1 MVSSADV
8 ASHAG
13 VSRSTVSQI
22 LNGHEERFVADTVAR
37 VRESASTLGYRP
49 STAGR
54 TLRRGTS
61 DIVITLV
68 PDMAFSRYF
77 RDLVG
82 ELTRR
87 LAGYGYTNLLR
98 LASSG
103 ALLEDAVLSL
113 RPFCVVAVAPLPAE
127 QRSRLTRH
135 RVKLIEPTA
144 DSVTSTNVAI
154 GRLQAEHLA
163 KVGYRSLVSALPES
177 LAEAVHVLPRA
188 EAARAWAGEH
198 GMGVLPTLSVPFGSP
213 AVVEA
218 VRALPSGVGVAAY
231 NDDVAL
237 AVLGAAIRAGRQVP
251 DDLGVMGADHSH
263 FTTISMPSLTTVS
276 LDVTGM
282 ADEML
287 RAILA
292 GSPASP
298 LPDAGHVAALGF
310 AVVPGESTDRGG
322 ARSG

>member
-144 DSVTSTNVAI
+144 DSVTATNVAI

-163 KVGYRSLVSALPES
+163 KVGYRSLVSA
-177 LAEAVHVLPRA
+177 LPRA

-263 FTTISMPSLTTVS
+263 FTTISMPSLTTVF

-310 AVVPGESTDRGG
+310 SVVPGESTDRGG

>member
-8 ASHAG
+8 AS
-13 VSRSTVSQI
+13 
-22 LNGHEERFVADTVAR
+22 HEERFVADTVAR

-177 LAEAVHVLPRA
+177 LAEAVHVLHVDGTRPHLRA
-188 EAARAWAGEH
+188 RQQGLGLRDLEQ
-198 GMGVLPTLSVPFGSP
+198 
-213 AVVEA
+213 
-218 VRALPSGVGVAAY
+218 
-231 NDDVAL
+231 AL
-237 AVLGAAIRAGRQVP
+237 ASELEFRASVAER
-251 DDLGVMGADHSH
+251 DLSATCSSHMRHSRVG
-263 FTTISMPSLTTVS
+263 SER
-276 LDVTGM
+276 D
-282 ADEML
+282 ADE
-287 RAILA
+287 RISVGILA
-292 GSPASP
+292 W
-298 LPDAGHVAALGF
+298 
-310 AVVPGESTDRGG
+310 R
-322 ARSG
+322 RSAE